1 MDEDEDDV
9 LMPEIENLIDR
20 FGADTL
26 AEGFLRYE

>member
-20 FGADTL
+20 FGADAT
-26 AEGFLRYE
+26 AEDFLRYE